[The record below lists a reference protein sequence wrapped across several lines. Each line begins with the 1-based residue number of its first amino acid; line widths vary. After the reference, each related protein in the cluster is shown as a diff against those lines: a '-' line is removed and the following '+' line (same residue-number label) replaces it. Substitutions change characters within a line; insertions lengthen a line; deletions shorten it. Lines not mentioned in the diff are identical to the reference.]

1 MSSYEKENR
10 DGAETEEQRPPH
22 RGGDR
27 GQDQRVHIG
36 ADGIHVEDK
45 GEEVHIGRGG
55 IHVKG
60 KRDQVDV
67 GPDGVLINGE
77 PYSRKEGAFRDRAAR
92 SFPFLALATLCYVI
106 FVLAAAI
113 GNFTLGGRN
122 LYLWGLLFFLLVPLG
137 DSISEAVRY
146 KRFPTG
152 MATVLLLGGFLAAG
166 LLRGAWHPAW
176 MLLLFI
182 PLVQSAAGAVRN
194 RNPHE
199 FAFWLLALIAYL
211 VLGFAPLFGI
221 ADRGLWHPGWVVFL
235 LIPVY
240 HSFVAYLR
248 RGKRQ

>member
-1 MSSYEKENR
+1 MK
-10 DGAETEEQRPPH
+10 Q
-22 RGGDR
+22 
-27 GQDQRVHIG
+27 
-36 ADGIHVEDK
+36 
-45 GEEVHIGRGG
+45 
-55 IHVKG
+55 
-60 KRDQVDV
+60 
-67 GPDGVLINGE
+67 L
-77 PYSRKEGAFRDRAAR
+77 
-92 SFPFLALATLCYVI
+92 
-106 FVLAAAI
+106 LAALLTFFA
-113 GNFTLGGRN
+113 L
-122 LYLWGLLFFLLVPLG
+122 LAAGLNYFIICQG
-137 DSISEAVRY
+137 YST
-146 KRFPTG
+146 TG